1 MTRRQRFSFANKHY
15 LDCKEAVV
23 GVTDEEKQEFL
34 MEFGLTADPTAND
47 MLDRLDVECPMHFDE
62 YLQALS
68 FMRNKQGG
76 KPARLRFVYQ
86 SFSSSDQ
93 GLTVD
98 DLILLLHN
106 SLPAEVMAK
115 ERAKVRILQQCKK
128 NFKLYDADGS
138 GFISFKEFQALIR
151 VENPIYKA
159 EDVEIDVPSIIAL
172 IKDRRRQSELLDKL
186 MAILKTT

>member
-1 MTRRQRFSFANKHY
+1 
-15 LDCKEAVV
+15 
-23 GVTDEEKQEFL
+23 

-186 MAILKTT
+186 MAILKT